1 MLGAIIG
8 DGSAMPQLAF
18 DHADIM
24 RQLRSPLTQCFHK
37 PIELPLD
44 IYMCMP
50 YFNFG
55 SLSLLRH
62 FTGRNRRVK

>member
-24 RQLRSPLTQCFHK
+24 RDADHSEACSAYQ
-37 PIELPLD
+37 
-44 IYMCMP
+44 
-50 YFNFG
+50 
-55 SLSLLRH
+55 
-62 FTGRNRRVK
+62 RVKPSWPLSHSATGQESLTVLNAGRWMTS